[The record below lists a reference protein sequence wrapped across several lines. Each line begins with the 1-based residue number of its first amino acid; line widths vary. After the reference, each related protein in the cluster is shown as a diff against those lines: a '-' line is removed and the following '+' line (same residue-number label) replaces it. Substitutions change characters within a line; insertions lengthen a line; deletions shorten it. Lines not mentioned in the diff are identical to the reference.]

1 MWGAGQRTNR
11 ALLASRVTPTL
22 PVQALGSPRLGPLT
36 WSPLSVLTWDPH
48 LLLHNRISA
57 QKHEQGPFPCHTQT
71 SKTEASRVPL
81 GPPNMHYRYVC
92 MYIYLYIDC
101 I

>member
-36 WSPLSVLTWDPH
+36 WDPH

-57 QKHEQGPFPCHTQT
+57 QKHDQGPFPCHTQT

-81 GPPNMHYRYVC
+81 GPANMHYRYVC
-92 MYIYLYIDC
+92 MYMYLYIDC